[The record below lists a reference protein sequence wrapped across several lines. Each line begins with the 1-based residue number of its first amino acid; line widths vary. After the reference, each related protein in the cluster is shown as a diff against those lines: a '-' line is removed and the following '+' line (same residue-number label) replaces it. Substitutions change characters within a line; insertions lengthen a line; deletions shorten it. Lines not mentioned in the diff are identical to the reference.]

1 MATLRLWHDSQMNH
15 RLVTLAR
22 ESIKRHLAGEP
33 AAQTIAEDPDPLPWG
48 VFVSLHEPGPAG
60 AEGPLRGCI
69 GSLDLDATCL
79 EREIERV
86 AVSSATAD
94 PRFRP
99 LRPDEVDSLE
109 VTVYLINPPESVEGP
124 EDLDP
129 QEFGVIVTD
138 GRGRRGLLL
147 PAIAGIDTPERQIE
161 VAMRKA
167 GLEPSDE
174 VRIERFTADIFH

>member
-1 MATLRLWHDSQMNH
+1 MKH

-22 ESIKRHLAGEP
+22 EAIKRHLAGETG
-33 AAQTIAEDPDPLPWG
+33 AQTIAEGSGPLPWG
-48 VFVSLHEPGPAG
+48 VFVSLHEPAPPG

-69 GSLDLDATCL
+69 GSLDLDATSL
-79 EREIERV
+79 EREVERV

-99 LRPDEVDSLE
+99 LRPDEVYALE
-109 VTVYLINPPESVEGP
+109 VTVYLLNPPEVVDGP
-124 EDLDP
+124 DDLDP
-129 QEFGVIVTD
+129 QEFGVIVTG

-147 PAIAGIDTPERQIE
+147 PAIAGIDTPERQVE

-167 GLEPSDE
+167 GLEQRDD
-174 VRIERFTADIFH
+174 VRIERFTADILH